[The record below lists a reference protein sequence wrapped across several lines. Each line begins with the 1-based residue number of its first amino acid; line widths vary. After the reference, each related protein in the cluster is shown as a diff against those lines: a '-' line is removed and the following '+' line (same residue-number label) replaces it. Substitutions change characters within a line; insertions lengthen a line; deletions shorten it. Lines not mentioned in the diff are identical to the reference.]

1 MGEAAAKPTE
11 PSKLTAA
18 AKAKLA
24 ATLRA
29 RCEFRLDTEIRIADV
44 LAEIDGIDA
53 ELKEL
58 ATQLGYATKEVF
70 LGKGEV
76 SASPRKAKEWKGDLP
91 EIEEAIWNTMTLA
104 ERKALV
110 KRGVIKLVP
119 TWSRADNGRVTTK
132 IFKQAPQPAA

>member
-1 MGEAAAKPTE
+1 MGQAAAKPID
-11 PSKLTAA
+11 PSKLTSA

-29 RCEFRLDTEIRIADV
+29 RCEFRLDTEIKIAHV
-44 LAEIDGIDA
+44 LEQIDGIDA

-76 SASPRKAKEWKGDLP
+76 SASPRKAKEFRGDLP
-91 EIEEAIWNTMTLA
+91 EVEEAIWNAMPATK
-104 ERKALV
+104 RKALV
-110 KRGVIKLVP
+110 KEGVIKLVP

-132 IFKQAPQPAA
+132 LFKQASQPAA